1 MTKPMD
7 YKKARDL
14 LLDRVSPTEK
24 ESCHLSEC
32 AGRVLA
38 QEIRAEGNIPPFDRS
53 AYDGYAFQAADTA
66 SASED
71 NPVTLHILE
80 EVAAGAVPSVE
91 VTAGTAVK
99 ILTGAPIPCGADA
112 VIMFEKTRF
121 TDETVTLSA
130 PVKAGSNIVKAGE
143 DVQAGQLL
151 AQPGD
156 RVDAGMAGTL
166 ASQAVSCPLVYRR
179 LRVGIF
185 STGNEV
191 IEIDAPLA
199 PGKIR
204 NSNRYTLEA
213 ALIQAGMEPVWL
225 GSAGDCTEDIAALIR
240 RSLGSCDAL
249 VGTGGVSVGDYD
261 LTPDA
266 METAGVPVLIR
277 GVDLKPGMACAYG
290 IKGQKLVCALSG
302 NPASAVTNFYTVALP
317 VLKKMAGDRNPLPE
331 EIELTLGR
339 DFGKSSRNTRLI
351 RGRLV
356 LSSGTAVI
364 DPSADQGNV
373 VLSSTIGCNVMAIV
387 PAGSGPLSAGTKLKG
402 FMI

>member
-7 YKKARDL
+7 YKKAREL
-14 LLDRVSPTEK
+14 LLNMVSPAKTEI
-24 ESCHLSEC
+24 CPLSEC
-32 AGRVLA
+32 ASRVLA

-53 AYDGYAFQAADTA
+53 AYDGYAFRAADTA

-71 NPVTLHILE
+71 NPVTLRILE

-191 IEIDAPLA
+191 IEIDAPMA

-225 GSAGDCTEDIAALIR
+225 GSAGDCTEDIAGLIR
-240 RSLGSCDAL
+240 GGLDSCDAL
-249 VGTGGVSVGDYD
+249 VGTGGVSAGDYD

-266 METAGVPVLIR
+266 MEAAGVSVLVR

-290 IKGQKLVCALSG
+290 VKGQKLVCALSG
-302 NPASAVTNFYTVALP
+302 NPASAVTNFYAVALP
-317 VLKKMAGDRNPLPE
+317 ILKKMAGDRKPLPE

-364 DPSADQGNV
+364 DPPADQGNV

>member
-1 MTKPMD
+1 MTTPMD

-24 ESCHLSEC
+24 ENCPLSEC
-32 AGRVLA
+32 AGRILA
-38 QEIRAEGNIPPFDRS
+38 QDIRAKDNIPPFDRS
-53 AYDGYAFQAADTA
+53 AYDGYAFRASDTLP
-66 SASED
+66 ASESS
-71 NPVTLHILE
+71 PVTLRILE
-80 EVAAGAVPSVE
+80 EVAAGAVPSME

-99 ILTGAPIPCGADA
+99 ILTGAPIPGGADA
-112 VIMFEKTRF
+112 VLMFEKTRF
-121 TDETVTLSA
+121 TDRTITLFA
-130 PVKAGSNIVKAGE
+130 PVKTGSNIVQAGE

-151 AQPGD
+151 AQAGD
-156 RVDAGMAGTL
+156 RIDAGMAGTL
-166 ASQAVSCPLVYRR
+166 ASQAVSRPQVYRR
-179 LRVGIF
+179 LRIGIF

-191 IEIDAPLA
+191 IEIDAPMA

-204 NSNRYTLEA
+204 NSNRYTLET
-213 ALIQAGMEPVWL
+213 ALSQAGMEPVWL

-240 RSLGSCDAL
+240 RGLDSCDAL

-266 METAGVPVLIR
+266 MEAADVPVLIR
-277 GVDLKPGMACAYG
+277 SVDLKPGMACAYG
-290 IKGQKLVCALSG
+290 VREQKLVCALSG
-302 NPASAVTNFYTVALP
+302 NPASAVTNFYAVALP
-317 VLKKMAGDRNPLPE
+317 ALKKMAGDREPLPE

-364 DPSADQGNV
+364 DPPADQGNV